1 MTVTS
6 YDLNKRKMSYKRSD
20 GFIGFCTMM
29 KNETVKCSGSSSDT
43 KATYRANEDGLVSS
57 NEVRSSVRTKLIN
70 QKKSDAQPSLKK
82 MLQSKIEI
90 GKINFLLIDERNL
103 LNKKVKYFF

>member
-29 KNETVKCSGSSSDT
+29 KNETVKCSGSSSDK
-43 KATYRANEDGLVSS
+43 KATYKANEDGLVSGFYWLD
-57 NEVRSSVRTKLIN
+57 NN
-70 QKKSDAQPSLKK
+70 GN
-82 MLQSKIEI
+82 MLCEYKPM
-90 GKINFLLIDERNL
+90 
-103 LNKKVKYFF
+103 